1 MAKSK
6 PTSSGT
12 KLFKESAKRKR
23 KGISSKKNTSKSK
36 NSKNYVKSYVG
47 QGR

>member
-1 MAKSK
+1 MVKAK
-6 PTSSGT
+6 PTSSGS
-12 KLFKESAKRKR
+12 KLFKESTKRKR
-23 KGISSKKNTSKSK
+23 KGISSKKNSSKSK

>member
-1 MAKSK
+1 MAKAT
-6 PTSSGT
+6 PTSSSS

-23 KGISSKKNTSKSK
+23 KGISSKKKSSKSK

>member
-1 MAKSK
+1 MAKS
-6 PTSSGT
+6 TSSGS
-12 KLFKESAKRKR
+12 KLFKESTKRKR
-23 KGISSKKNTSKSK
+23 KGISSKKNSSKSK